1 MQFGQIN
8 MGNNVMKSNINSNI
22 SNSGNMVNPNK
33 NLANMNVRITSG
45 ASNLSTSKVNIAGI
59 NNMPQFDRESRFKN
73 VKMDKNPAKQI
84 MNSAGQNLIQ
94 NKIRGVGDIS
104 AK

>member
-1 MQFGQIN
+1 MQFGQMN
-8 MGNNVMKSNINSNI
+8 MGNNVMKNNINSNI
-22 SNSGNMVNPNK
+22 NNGMGMVNPNR

-45 ASNLSTSKVNIAGI
+45 PSNVNSSKANIAGI
-59 NNMPQFDRESRFKN
+59 NNIPQFDRDSRFKN
-73 VKMDKNPAKQI
+73 VKMDKSPAKQI